1 MMEQT
6 AEQSMVLYSNAYMK
20 LYNRRPK
27 DLRALD
33 NGWVIVNGARMQ
45 VSELDYLTTQLMHE
59 YSQGMEQKR
68 SIVNRLLKWFKQ
80 N

>member
-1 MMEQT
+1 MEPT
-6 AEQSMVLYSNAYMK
+6 AEQAMILYSNAYMK

-33 NGWVIVNGARMQ
+33 NGWVIVNGARMR
-45 VSELDYLTTQLMHE
+45 VTELDYLTTQLVRE
-59 YSQGMEQKR
+59 YNQGLEQKR
-68 SIVNRLLKWFKQ
+68 SIVNRLLNWFKQ